1 MRKMIIDT
9 DTASDDAVAILM
21 ALMAPDIDVVALTIV
36 AGNVGLKQA
45 SINARYTVE
54 LCGHETP
61 VYEGAAGPLLK
72 PFFSGQFFHGQDG
85 MGDMNYP
92 APQRP
97 AEQMH
102 GVDALIAHI
111 EANPGIMLVTLGP
124 MTNIALAVAKAPHI
138 VQNVSRCIVMGGAV
152 SRGNITPAAEFNI
165 WCDPEA
171 ARIAFR
177 SGLPI
182 EMVGIEICRG
192 EANLNGEEMRYYKEE
207 IDTLLSHFTIDCNST
222 AAQVNEDWL
231 GEAGIGLPDPIA
243 MAIALDPQLCT
254 RSSKHHVEIECEGT
268 FTRGMT
274 IVDELNVTMADSANV
289 AMWQPV
295 LEDGSPHVTICW
307 ELDIPGW
314 KALLEES
321 VRRPVHPRK

>member
-9 DTASDDAVAILM
+9 DTASDDAVAIMM
-21 ALMAPDIDVVALTIV
+21 ALMSPDIDVVALTVV

-54 LCGHETP
+54 LCGHKTP
-61 VYEGAAGPLLK
+61 VYEGAAAPLLRE
-72 PFFSGQFFHGQDG
+72 FYSGQFFHGHDG

-97 AEQMH
+97 AEKKH
-102 GVDALIAHI
+102 GVQALIDYI
-111 EANPGIMLVTLGP
+111 EANPGIILVTLGP
-124 MTNIALAVAKAPHI
+124 MTNVAMAVAQAPHI
-138 VQNVSRCIVMGGAV
+138 IKNVSRCIVMGGAACNV
-152 SRGNITPAAEFNI
+152 GNITPAAEFNI

-171 ARIAFR
+171 ARICFR

-192 EANLNGEEMRYYKEE
+192 KANLGEEEIHYYREE
-207 IDTLLSHFTIDCNST
+207 IDTPMSHFTINCNST
-222 AAQVNEDWL
+222 GLKVNQEWL
-231 GEAGIGLPDPIA
+231 GEIGIGLPDPIA
-243 MAIALDPQLCT
+243 MAIAIDPNLCT
-254 RSSKHHVEIECEGT
+254 RSGKHHVEIECEGT

-274 IVDELNVTMADSANV
+274 VVDKLNVTAHDTANV
-289 AMWQPV
+289 DMWRPV
-295 LEDGSPHVTICW
+295 TADGSPHITVCW

-314 KALLEES
+314 KALLEQS
-321 VRRPVHPRK
+321 VRAQV